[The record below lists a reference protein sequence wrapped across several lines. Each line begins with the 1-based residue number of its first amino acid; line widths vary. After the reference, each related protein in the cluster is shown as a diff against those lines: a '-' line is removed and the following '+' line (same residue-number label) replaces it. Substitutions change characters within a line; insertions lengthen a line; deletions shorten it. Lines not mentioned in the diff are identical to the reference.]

1 MEKVFKNFSKFFYVI
16 LSLIG
21 YFTSPQAVFADI
33 SVAGCSSASERCI
46 IDPDFF
52 PGFPSSPL
60 GIIRLTPHSSL
71 VIAPVQTVWSSEEA
85 WGHMNHTRGMI
96 GDTESRLNVRVDQV
110 TTRIN
115 EVRNEITNDINR
127 RVIEINNRTDNE
139 IRNSLRNE
147 LQNLLRAQTCEN
159 HVVPNEGIGTPERIQ
174 ALTAKFNCIQ
184 TSLDNWRGVNP
195 QGQVVGIVD
204 NSALSRAQI
213 VQLLR
218 SLELLFNDPDLTADQ
233 LQYIGQVQN
242 HFIHFN
248 MD

>member
-1 MEKVFKNFSKFFYVI
+1 MGKVFKNFLLFSYFI

-21 YFTSPQAVFADI
+21 YFAFPKSVLAEI
-33 SVAGCSSASERCI
+33 SVAGCDHVGERC
-46 IDPDFF
+46 DMHPWGNQWFTVYA
-52 PGFPSSPL
+52 PL
-60 GIIRLTPHSSL
+60 KK
-71 VIAPVQTVWSSEEA
+71 VWSSEEA
-85 WGHMNHTRGMI
+85 WEHKIHTHAI
-96 GDTESRLNVRVDQV
+96 ITAAENRLNGRVDQV

-115 EVRNEITNDINR
+115 EVRNEITTDINR
-127 RVIEINNRTDNE
+127 RVTEINNRTDNVRAE
-139 IRNSLRNE
+139 IQNSLRNE

-159 HVVPNEGIGTPERIQ
+159 HVVLNDGIGTPARIQ

-184 TSLDNWRGVNP
+184 NSLDNWRGVNP

-218 SLELLFNDPDLTADQ
+218 SLELLINDPDLTVAQ
-233 LQYIGQVQN
+233 RQYIGQTRN

-248 MD
+248 ME